1 MDPSTFELK
10 AEVLFKGFKVKAP
23 APSSSDSKGIG
34 ATIDSVS
41 RKGGAGPAGGMFAM
55 YEDKFQANVP
65 MQDQMTRGSDLVITA
80 VPESGFFDVFKESG
94 GGKLD
99 PYKRFWKVP
108 EPSFYDDVY
117 MPKERLGLG
126 DGIPFRKIALVH
138 GTDCIATT
146 INQSCKFWR
155 CGLQCDFCAIE
166 ESLKDGQTLPRKD
179 PDALVAFTEKART
192 EKRAKHFTLTSGT
205 QDGPDGGAL
214 EYVPFV
220 EALKRNFKYP
230 VHVQVSPVNKM
241 EYLDKLYYA
250 GTDNIGIHIE
260 TFPEANRRLHTP
272 GKSEVPIKTF
282 EKNWDY
288 AVTLFGE
295 NQVESYLLVGLGE
308 TFQEFKDV
316 IDLLV
321 NHGVIPLV
329 VPARPIKNTSFEKN
343 KLGGYEELVQRYI
356 HAAKRMHEQG
366 LKPEKA
372 LAGCVRCG
380 ACSAIQEAA
389 RVVQQYP

>member
-1 MDPSTFELK
+1 MDPSAFELK
-10 AEVLFKGFKVKAP
+10 VEVLFKGFRLEAP
-23 APSSSDSKGIG
+23 PTPSIDEPGA
-34 ATIDSVS
+34 ATIDAVS
-41 RKGGAGPAGGMFAM
+41 RKGGAGPAGGMFVV

-65 MQDQMTRGSDLVITA
+65 IQDQMTRGSDLVINA
-80 VPESGFFDVFKESG
+80 VPTSGSFDVFKQHG

-99 PYKRFWKVP
+99 TYKTFWKVP
-108 EPSFYDDVY
+108 PPSFYDELY
-117 MPKERLGLG
+117 LPKDRLGIW

-138 GTDCIATT
+138 GTDCVATT
-146 INQSCKFWR
+146 INQSCKYWR
-155 CGLQCDFCAIE
+155 CGTQCDFCAIE
-166 ESLKDGQTLPRKD
+166 ESMRDGSTMPLKDPA
-179 PDALVAFTEKART
+179 ALVAFTEKARA
-192 EKRAKHFTLTSGT
+192 EKRVKHFTLTSGT

-220 EALKRNFKYP
+220 EALKGNFKYP
-230 VHVQVSPVNKM
+230 VHVQVAPVSKT

-250 GTDNIGIHIE
+250 GVDNVGIHLE
-260 TFPEANRRLHTP
+260 TFPEANRRMHTP
-272 GKSEVPIKTF
+272 GKSEIPLKAF

-288 AVTLFGE
+288 AVSLFGE

-308 TFQEFKDV
+308 TFLEFKGAV
-316 IDLLV
+316 DLLV
-321 NHGVIPLV
+321 DHGVIPFV

-343 KLGGYEELVQRYI
+343 KLGGHEELVQRYV
-356 HAAKRMHEQG
+356 HAAKRLHEQG